1 MRLTWRLFSLL
12 FAAVLLPIV
21 SVATEPSGVVSNV
34 ILGQGTP
41 VKEIDEHV
49 SRGDMWMVK
58 LQSKGQSDFFYQDL
72 VVAPGGRTGWHHH
85 PGLLMITVKEGTV
98 DFYDARCTKQIFT
111 AGQAFMEGSEPHNAL
126 NTGAVSARLLVFYIT
141 KKGEPRRLESSQP
154 SCAVSL
160 SIL

>member
-41 VKEIDEHV
+41 VKELDEHV

-58 LQSKGQSDFFYQDL
+58 LQSKGHSAFFYQDL
-72 VVAPGGRTGWHHH
+72 VVAPGVRTG
-85 PGLLMITVKEGTV
+85 
-98 DFYDARCTKQIFT
+98 
-111 AGQAFMEGSEPHNAL
+111 
-126 NTGAVSARLLVFYIT
+126 
-141 KKGEPRRLESSQP
+141 
-154 SCAVSL
+154 
-160 SIL
+160 

>member
-1 MRLTWRLFSLL
+1 M
-12 FAAVLLPIV
+12 

-58 LQSKGQSDFFYQDL
+58 LQNKGQSDFFYQDL

-111 AGQAFMEGSEPHNAL
+111 TGQAFTEG
-126 NTGAVSARLLVFYIT
+126 
-141 KKGEPRRLESSQP
+141 
-154 SCAVSL
+154 
-160 SIL
+160 

>member
-41 VKEIDEHV
+41 VNEIDEHV

-126 NTGAVSARLLVFYIT
+126 NTGVINARLLVFYIT
-141 KKGEPRRLESSQP
+141 KKGEPRRLENSQP